1 MMKSFGVRERH
12 ACELVGL
19 SRSTYRYQ
27 AQPNKDGEL
36 RQRIKD
42 MAMRWRR
49 FGYRRLTVML
59 QRDGE
64 TVNHKKVYRLYKQDN
79 LQVRRRSRKRYCA
92 ERRLAIL
99 QPEGVNQRWSMDFV
113 SDSLANGRRFRTL
126 NIVDDFSRECVAIE
140 VDTSL
145 TGGRVA
151 RVLDR
156 LAEVRGLPAQIT
168 TDNGPEFTSKAML
181 KWARERKVQLHFID
195 PGKPI
200 QNAFV
205 ESFNGRF
212 RDECLNEQWFL
223 TLADAREIIETWR
236 CGYNSVRPHSS
247 LNYATPEEFASQFL
261 DSGLRL

>member
-1 MMKSFGVRERH
+1 MVTCSQQRQAVDMMKSFGVRERH

-151 RVLDR
+151 RVLDK
-156 LAEVRGLPAQIT
+156 LAEV
-168 TDNGPEFTSKAML
+168 
-181 KWARERKVQLHFID
+181 
-195 PGKPI
+195 
-200 QNAFV
+200 
-205 ESFNGRF
+205 
-212 RDECLNEQWFL
+212 
-223 TLADAREIIETWR
+223 REIIETWR
-236 CGYNSVRPHSS
+236 CEYNSVRPHSS

-261 DSGLRL
+261 DSGLYSQVA